1 MHTLSQEEVS
11 RQPNHLFDDI
21 DRGEPALV
29 MRGDQPLFMAV
40 PLGKGLNAI
49 EVRLELAVSLFDQE
63 QISMGIAARIA
74 GLSISEMIDE
84 LGKRKIPVARYGP
97 GELEQELEYV
107 STLVDRG

>member
-1 MHTLSQEEVS
+1 MVTLTVEDLKLT
-11 RQPNHLFDDI
+11 PNSLVDDAV
-21 DRGEPALV
+21 RGEPALV
-29 MRGDQPLFMAV
+29 MRGDEPLFMVV

-49 EVRLELAVSLFDQE
+49 EVCLELAVRLFDRE
-63 QISMGIAARIA
+63 QISMGIAAGVV

-84 LGKRKIPVARYGP
+84 LGKRKIPVVRYGP

>member
-1 MHTLSQEEVS
+1 
-11 RQPNHLFDDI
+11 
-21 DRGEPALV
+21 
-29 MRGDQPLFMAV
+29 MAV
-40 PLGKGLNAI
+40 PLGIGLNAT

-63 QISMGIAARIA
+63 QISMGVAARVA

-107 STLVDRG
+107 SVLADRG

>member
-1 MHTLSQEEVS
+1 MDTLTVEDLKLTPS
-11 RQPNHLFDDI
+11 HLFDDI
-21 DRGEPALV
+21 ERGEPALV
-29 MRGDQPLFMAV
+29 MRGDEPLFMAV
-40 PLGKGLNAI
+40 PLGKGLSAT
-49 EVRLELAVSLFDQE
+49 EVRLELAINLFDQE